1 MIKLI
6 IERYDNDKLIKLFN
20 KLDSE
25 GYSPLWNDPYCQF
38 VCKINNKNY
47 KFTVEPNTDKI
58 VKELIGTM

>member
-1 MIKLI
+1 MIELI
-6 IERYDNDKLIKLFN
+6 VERYDNNKLIKLFN

-47 KFTVEPNTDKI
+47 KFTIKPDTNKI
-58 VKELIGTM
+58 VKELIGIM